1 MCIVPIL
8 SDDLRGESNY
18 FSFAAIKQQEHTGFP
33 GSTRLS
39 PHKAGQPNGRGTR
52 LRTRRSQ
59 VQAPVAPP
67 RPVISARNRAAKRA
81 QEGFRGTKN
90 LVTLLD
96 LCVSSLRR
104 GHANLLCIVPILSDD
119 LRGESESS
127 QRPCKRTQVT
137 IPCIPVRRRRAGA
150 WGSVEQAQAVSSSGA
165 LRLLLPPPGLPRL
178 QWHRS
183 PSRSL
188 GVSRLGDRLY
198 TGTRLVAGVAS
209 ACQRA
214 LGTLQKTW

>member
-1 MCIVPIL
+1 M
-8 SDDLRGESNY
+8 
-18 FSFAAIKQQEHTGFP
+18 
-33 GSTRLS
+33 
-39 PHKAGQPNGRGTR
+39 
-52 LRTRRSQ
+52 
-59 VQAPVAPP
+59 
-67 RPVISARNRAAKRA
+67 
-81 QEGFRGTKN
+81 
-90 LVTLLD
+90 
-96 LCVSSLRR
+96 RR
-104 GHANLLCIVPILSDD
+104 GHANLLCIVPSLSDD

-165 LRLLLPPPGLPRL
+165 LRLLLPSPGLPRL

-188 GVSRLGDRLY
+188 GVARLGGRLY

-209 ACQRA
+209 SCQRA
-214 LGTLQKTW
+214 VGTQQKNLVTLLDLCVSSLRRGHANLLCVVPTLTDDPRRESHFVGCFF